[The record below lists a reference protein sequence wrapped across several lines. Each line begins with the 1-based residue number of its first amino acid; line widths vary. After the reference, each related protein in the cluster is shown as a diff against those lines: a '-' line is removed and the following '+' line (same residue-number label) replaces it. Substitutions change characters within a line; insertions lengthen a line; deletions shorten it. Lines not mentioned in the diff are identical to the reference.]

1 MAKGQVTE
9 KELESS
15 IASLG
20 GLSGLA
26 TTGVSGA
33 KRDSPFGTSFA
44 KRASSQVAEA
54 PREAAAER
62 DPVKAIELKGRS
74 EAPLVPAKEIPAE
87 PKEVVQVPPRTP
99 VRSEAKPKARLV
111 QEPEP
116 TRKSDTLT
124 ERVTLQMSP
133 DMRDNVGEIARKLQR
148 RKTDKKSERLTA
160 NTVMRVAIQF
170 LLDELTLDE
179 EDRPS
184 TEDELLRLIKHKLG

>member
-9 KELESS
+9 KDLESS

-33 KRDSPFGTSFA
+33 KRDSPFGSTFA
-44 KRASSQVAEA
+44 KRASSQVVEA
-54 PREAAAER
+54 PRGAAER
-62 DPVKAIELKGRS
+62 EPVKAIEPTSR
-74 EAPLVPAKEIPAE
+74 EETPPAPAKERANE
-87 PKEVVQVPPRTP
+87 PKEVVHVPPRAS
-99 VRSEAKPKARLV
+99 VRAEPKPSARII
-111 QEPEP
+111 QKPEP

-133 DMRDNVGEIARKLQR
+133 DMRDDVGEIARRLQR
-148 RKTDKKSERLTA
+148 RKADKKSERITA

-170 LLDELTLDE
+170 LLDELTVE
-179 EDRPS
+179 EKDRPS
-184 TEDELLRLIKHKLG
+184 TEDELLRLVKHKLG